1 MASRFISSIPS
12 WARTLAPPG
21 ASLAGWIRDL
31 RLEVRLGPLRLL
43 ASWYADRA
51 CALVGPD
58 CRAVSLRDLTDG
70 DEVDVALIGPD
81 WAARPDVQGDAR
93 VRAFLARPEDFGCSG
108 GTSTPEGF
116 RLVRCRPPL
125 KLTPRP
131 PAASG
136 R

>member
-1 MASRFISSIPS
+1 MITA
-12 WARTLAPPG
+12 LA
-21 ASLAGWIRDL
+21 
-31 RLEVRLGPLRLL
+31 
-43 ASWYADRA
+43 
-51 CALVGPD
+51 
-58 CRAVSLRDLTDG
+58 
-70 DEVDVALIGPD
+70 VALFVSGAAAAPA
-81 WAARPDVQGDAR
+81 AARPDVQGDAR